1 MQPPQADTRS
11 DAELIGAVRSGE
23 RSAFGVLYSRH
34 APAATAMARYYAR
47 DNFTADD
54 LVSEAFEKT
63 YTTLR
68 GGGGPDVSFRAYVY
82 TTIRRQA
89 YELTEKGRRTQVTDD
104 FTPYEM
110 PEEVADPAVDSFEN
124 RMVSTAFAGLPE
136 RWQAVLWYLEVE
148 GMRPPEVAVL
158 LGLTANGVSALAY
171 RAREGLREA
180 YLQAHISSDSRTVE
194 CQALRGKLGAFA
206 NGTLAARESAKV
218 ASHVAECAECSTI
231 LKELKDVGHGLRV
244 IVAPLILG
252 GAATAGLLGASRTA
266 PATAAAFLAPAASS
280 GVAQF
285 LVLGAASVLAVA
297 ALAIAGSIALTPS
310 LTSAGNADTAP
321 ESWNS
326 VPLATPQ
333 LPTTGPTPASTTTPS
348 PTRTPTTPIDRV
360 PPAAKPAQPA
370 APAPAPAAPP
380 PTPTPTP
387 TPTDTPPPVG
397 PPQLSVAME
406 EFGPLVLGRDG
417 MVGART
423 TNTGTGPAEQL
434 TTTFHLPPGT
444 ELDPGRPVTWS
455 GIPWTCGPGDASSAV
470 CAAEGLAAGASTTV
484 QIPVTVGLTTLDFVV
499 PSVVVSTPGV
509 ASAIAVGEST
519 VYANGMGAR
528 YVADGSYVVASAGA
542 SFLRCDVSLAGCTDA
557 LSLQGS
563 SAAWDNDSW
572 NLMAVDAAGEG
583 AVSSSTDLAIPPGAE
598 VAFAGLYWS
607 APVPS
612 GDSDAT
618 LGNINLRSP
627 AGTLSTVSAEQIDRG
642 VIDLTQTYQ
651 AYADVTTIV
660 AADGGGSWT
669 ASAPRIGPGASANPL
684 DFVGPHS
691 AGWSLVVVYED
702 STVAPGRVVVFDGYQ
717 VLAGPTALHVL
728 TGVPGATATTDVVV
742 WDGDAGVPGDGLSL
756 DGVGL
761 ARSEAGA
768 LPGNSFSSLAAGSA
782 VRNTFGVDVG
792 SFLPVPMTSSRPLM
806 AVSSGADHFALG
818 VITLSMR

>member
-1 MQPPQADTRS
+1 MQPPQADPRS
-11 DAELIGAVRSGE
+11 DAELIGAVRTGE

-47 DNFTADD
+47 DSFTADD

-63 YTTLR
+63 YATLR

-110 PEEVADPAVDSFEN
+110 PEEVVDPAVDSFEN

-180 YLQAHISSDSRTVE
+180 YLQAHVSSDSRTVE
-194 CQALRGKLGAFA
+194 CRALRGKLGAFA

-218 ASHVAECAECSTI
+218 AKHVEECAECTAI
-231 LKELKDVGHGLRV
+231 LRELKDVGHGLRA
-244 IVAPLILG
+244 IVAPLVLG
-252 GAATAGLLGASRTA
+252 GAATAGLLGASRAA
-266 PATAAAFLAPAASS
+266 PAAAAAFLVPAAQSA
-280 GVAQF
+280 VAPF
-285 LVLGAASVLAVA
+285 LIIGAASVLAVA
-297 ALAIAGSIALTPS
+297 ALAIAGSVILTPS
-310 LTSAGNADTAP
+310 QTSAGDTQML
-321 ESWNS
+321 ENWGS
-326 VPLATPQ
+326 VPLAGPQ
-333 LPTTGPTPASTTTPS
+333 SPRVPEPTPGQTITPV
-348 PTRTPTTPIDRV
+348 PTRTPIPEAPTTRV
-360 PPAAKPAQPA
+360 PPPVDPATV
-370 APAPAPAAPP
+370 APP
-380 PTPTPTP
+380 SSPSVTTPTPT
-387 TPTDTPPPVG
+387 PVG

-417 MVGART
+417 IVGART

-434 TTTFHLPPGT
+434 TTTFHVPPGV

-455 GIPWTCGPGDASSAV
+455 GIPWTCGQADASVV

-484 QIPVTVGLTTLDFVV
+484 QIPVTVSLTTLDFVI

-509 ASAIAVGEST
+509 ASAIGVGTST
-519 VYANGMGAR
+519 VWTNGMGAR
-528 YVADGSYVVASAGA
+528 YVADGSYVAMAAGA

-557 LSLQGS
+557 LNLQGS

-607 APVPS
+607 APVPL
-612 GDSDAT
+612 GDSDDT
-618 LGNINLRSP
+618 LGTINLRSP
-627 AGTLSTVSAEQIDRG
+627 AGTLSTVAAEQVDRALL
-642 VIDLTQTYQ
+642 DLAETYQ
-651 AYADVTTIV
+651 AYADVTAIV
-660 AADGGGSWT
+660 AAGGGGSWT
-669 ASAPRIGPGASANPL
+669 ASAPRIGPGASADPL
-684 DFVGPHS
+684 DLVGSQS

-702 STVAPGRVVVFDGYQ
+702 SAVAPGRVVVFDGYQ
-717 VLAGPTALHVL
+717 IVAGPSGLHALA
-728 TGVPGATATTDVVV
+728 GVPGTTATAGVVA
-742 WDGDAGVPGDGLSL
+742 WEGDAGVSGEGLSL

-768 LPGNSFSSLAAGSA
+768 LPGNTFSSHAAGSA

-792 SFLPVPMTSSRPLM
+792 SFLPVPMTSTRPLM
-806 AVSSGADHFALG
+806 AVSNAGDHFALG
-818 VITLSMR
+818 VITLIMR

>member
-1 MQPPQADTRS
+1 MQPPQADPRS
-11 DAELIGAVRSGE
+11 DAELIGAVRTGE

-47 DNFTADD
+47 DSFTADD

-110 PEEVADPAVDSFEN
+110 PEEVVDPAVDSFEN

-194 CQALRGKLGAFA
+194 CRALRGKLGAYA

-218 ASHVAECAECSTI
+218 AKHVEECAECTAI
-231 LKELKDVGHGLRV
+231 LKELKDVGHGLRA

-252 GAATAGLLGASRTA
+252 GAATAGLLGASRAA
-266 PATAAAFLAPAASS
+266 PATAAAFLAPAAPAA
-280 GVAQF
+280 VTQF
-285 LVLGAASVLAVA
+285 LVVGAASVIAVA
-297 ALAIAGSIALTPS
+297 ALALVGSIALTPTQS
-310 LTSAGNADTAP
+310 SADGSDLAP
-321 ESWNS
+321 QVWNS
-326 VPLATPQ
+326 IPIATPQ

-348 PTRTPTTPIDRV
+348 PTRTPATPIDRV
-360 PPAAKPAQPA
+360 PPAAQPAQPA
-370 APAPAPAAPP
+370 APAPASP
-380 PTPTPTP
+380 PTP
-387 TPTDTPPPVG
+387 TPTDTPPPAG
-397 PPQLSVAME
+397 TPALSVAVE

-434 TTTFHLPPGT
+434 TTTFHLPPGAK
-444 ELDPGRPVTWS
+444 LNPARPVTWS
-455 GIPWTCGPGDASSAV
+455 GIPWTCGQADASSVV

-484 QIPVTVGLTTLDFVV
+484 QIPVTVSLTTLDFVV

-509 ASAIAVGEST
+509 TSAIGVGTST

-528 YVADGSYVVASAGA
+528 YVADGSYVVAEAGA
-542 SFLRCDVSLAGCTDA
+542 SFLRCDVALAGCTDA
-557 LSLQGS
+557 LNLQGS
-563 SAAWDNDSW
+563 SAAWDNDAW
-572 NLMAVDAAGEG
+572 NLMAVDAAAEG
-583 AVSSSTDLAIPPGAE
+583 AVSSSTTLAIAPGAE
-598 VAFAGLYWS
+598 IAFAGLYWS

-618 LGNINLRSP
+618 LGTINLRSP
-627 AGTLSTVSAEQIDRG
+627 AGTLSTVTAEQVDKG
-642 VIDLTQTYQ
+642 LIDLTETYQ
-651 AYADVTTIV
+651 AYADVTAIV
-660 AADGGGSWT
+660 AASGGGSWA
-669 ASAPRIGPGASANPL
+669 ASAPRIGPGANAAPL
-684 DFVGPHS
+684 DFVGQNS

-702 STVAPGRVVVFDGYQ
+702 STVTPGRVVVFDGYQ
-717 VLAGPTALHVL
+717 VVSGPTVLHVL
-728 TGVPGATATTDVVV
+728 AGVPGATATAGVVA
-742 WDGDAGVPGDGLSL
+742 WEGDAGVSGEGLSL

-768 LPGNSFSSLAAGSA
+768 LSGNTFSSLAAGSA

-792 SFLPVPMTSSRPLM
+792 SFLPVPMTSGRPLM
-806 AVSSGADHFALG
+806 AVSNAGDHFALG
-818 VITLSMR
+818 VITLTMR